1 MTDMI
6 LIKYGEIA
14 LKGKNRRY
22 FENKL
27 ANNIKAS
34 LKGVSDASF
43 KMSHGR
49 MFVFHKRPDGPEVI
63 ERLRRVFGIVALA
76 PGKKCDNDVD
86 QMIDLAIAEMTR
98 VLRDTP
104 HKTFKVETRR
114 TDKGFPLKS
123 PEISKMVGGAL
134 HDHFEALEVDVHHPD
149 ITVNIEVREKTYL
162 YTGEIKG
169 LGGMP
174 YGTSGKAVSLLS
186 GGIDSPVASYLVAK
200 RGVTIEAVHY
210 HSYPFTSERAH
221 DKVLTLA
228 KKIAAY
234 TGGRLLLH
242 SINIAEIQQAIAENC
257 PSREITI
264 LSRRFMM
271 RLAERVAEEVGGQ
284 ALVTGENLGQVASQ
298 TIEGLG
304 VTNDAVS
311 LPILQPLIT
320 FDKSEIIE
328 VAHRIDTFETS
339 ILPFEDCCTVFL
351 PDEVVIKPTVE
362 EMHLSEEA
370 LKVAD
375 LVEKAYAAKE
385 MYRVTPDEVHAL

>member
-1 MTDMI
+1 MIDMI

-34 LKGVSDASF
+34 LKGLEGASF

-49 MFVFHKRPDGPEVI
+49 MFVFHEREDGPEVI
-63 ERLRRVFGIVALA
+63 DRLKRVFGIVALA

-98 VLRDTP
+98 VLRETP

-114 TDKGFPLKS
+114 PNKGFPLKS
-123 PEISKMVGGAL
+123 PEISKQVGGAI
-134 HDHFEALEVDVHHPD
+134 HDHFDALEVDVHDPD
-149 ITVNIEVREKTYL
+149 VTVNIEVREKTYL

-186 GGIDSPVASYLVAK
+186 GGIDSPVASYLMAK

-221 DKVLTLA
+221 DKVLALA
-228 KKIAAY
+228 KKISAY
-234 TGGRLLLH
+234 TGGHLLLH

-257 PSREITI
+257 PSREMTI

-271 RLAERVAEEVGGQ
+271 RLAERVANEVGGQ

-304 VTNDAVS
+304 VTNDAVT

-320 FDKSEIIE
+320 YDKSEIIDI
-328 VAHRIDTFETS
+328 AKRIDTFETS

-351 PDEVVIKPTVE
+351 PDEVVIKPKVE
-362 EMHLSEEA
+362 EMHRSEEA
-370 LKVAD
+370 LDVD
-375 LVEKAYAAKE
+375 GLVEKALSEKKCYRITPKE
-385 MYRVTPDEVHAL
+385 AVLC